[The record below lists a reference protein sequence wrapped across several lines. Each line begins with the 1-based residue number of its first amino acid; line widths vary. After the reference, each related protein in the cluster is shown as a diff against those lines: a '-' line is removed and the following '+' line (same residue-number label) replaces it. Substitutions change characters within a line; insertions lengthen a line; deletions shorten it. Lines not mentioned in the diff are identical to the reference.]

1 LNPDADDF
9 RAAAQLSFH
18 AHAITVVVL
27 AIGADALV
35 SARLADERWMS
46 SARLR
51 WFAQEEL
58 VLAGDGRLA
67 GAARYAGVAARH
79 ASVRSVWF
87 INSARGALALAVAVA
102 VADLTT
108 VQHAF
113 WVVLGTLSVLRTNAA
128 ATGSTALRAMV
139 GTVIG
144 FAVGGALLL
153 AIGSSTT
160 VLWVV
165 LPIAVLVAAYAPG
178 VAPFAVGQAAFTVTI
193 AVLFNLLVPVGWKVG
208 AVRVED
214 VALGCAVSVA
224 VGSLFW
230 PHGVA
235 AVVGDDLADA
245 YRAGSAYLAQALRAV
260 SGLPSQAPDVA
271 TSAVTA
277 GSRLDE
283 ALRGFL
289 AEQGTKH
296 ISKEELW
303 RLVGG
308 TLRLRLTA
316 HAIALQPRISKDA
329 DSARAELGRRADL
342 LTAWYEQLAAQ
353 LGRPRERS
361 AIDLEAPRFDSGELE
376 HASPTHQA
384 VWLSEHLDH
393 LTEHLNELVPP
404 AVHLAEVRRGPW
416 WR

>member
-1 LNPDADDF
+1 
-9 RAAAQLSFH
+9 
-18 AHAITVVVL
+18 
-27 AIGADALV
+27 
-35 SARLADERWMS
+35 
-46 SARLR
+46 
-51 WFAQEEL
+51 
-58 VLAGDGRLA
+58 
-67 GAARYAGVAARH
+67 
-79 ASVRSVWF
+79 
-87 INSARGALALAVAVA
+87 
-102 VADLTT
+102 
-108 VQHAF
+108 
-113 WVVLGTLSVLRTNAA
+113 
-128 ATGSTALRAMV
+128 
-139 GTVIG
+139 
-144 FAVGGALLL
+144 
-153 AIGSSTT
+153 
-160 VLWVV
+160 
-165 LPIAVLVAAYAPG
+165 
-178 VAPFAVGQAAFTVTI
+178 
-193 AVLFNLLVPVGWKVG
+193 
-208 AVRVED
+208 VED

-260 SGLPSQAPDVA
+260 SGLPAQAPDVA